1 MHHMNSNVP
10 IPCVC
15 MGKAGVFCLSFFDAE
30 CDPNS
35 QIPTISA
42 FPPPSAL
49 SLLCSSRVYFGKSS
63 DSDFH
68 ACSLFSS
75 RGKKGKRGGE
85 RID

>member
-1 MHHMNSNVP
+1 MRHMNSNVP

-15 MGKAGVFCLSFFDAE
+15 MGKAGVFCLSFLMR
-30 CDPNS
+30 S
-35 QIPTISA
+35 VIRIPKYPLFLPS
-42 FPPPSAL
+42 PPPSAL

-68 ACSLFSS
+68 ACSLLSS